1 LQHDKHIN
9 CKFLKHFSCKYGHL
23 IFIRRIITQQCS
35 SCKETTTSIATLQS
49 TSIAT
54 QQALQLQHGKHFNC
68 NSSSTQFSIMPS
80 DCNSSRKPSDG
91 NIIYFLNDKLQ
102 LRLLPVTTRKIHQ
115 LQLQYIL
122 VATRKNKALQLQP
135 RKKIQLQL
143 VNKAK

>member
-1 LQHDKHIN
+1 
-9 CKFLKHFSCKYGHL
+9 
-23 IFIRRIITQQCS
+23 
-35 SCKETTTSIATLQS
+35 
-49 TSIAT
+49 
-54 QQALQLQHGKHFNC
+54 
-68 NSSSTQFSIMPS
+68 MPS

-91 NIIYFLNDKLQ
+91 NIIYFLNGKLQ
-102 LRLLPVTTRKIHQ
+102 LQLLPVTTRKIHQ